1 MMDLPVR
8 LFPPALLGGLAIY
21 AAITMLWL
29 QPIIE
34 QRMAEKHLIPQ
45 CQANLQHAENTTP
58 VPTNSKQRELE
69 FVLKTYE
76 NTPLGKLPYMRDMI
90 EQAKRMLRD
99 MQPQR
104 LRISSIDRGKICGCA
119 VDNAFEALGFKMT
132 LHVASLRTHIPAA
145 LKSMNHNVLNIA
157 ASGQCGKLPFMKG

>member
-34 QRMAEKHLIPQ
+34 QRMAEKHLVPQ
-45 CQANLQHAENTTP
+45 CQANLQHAENTVVIP
-58 VPTNSKQRELE
+58 DNPKRRELE
-69 FVLKTYE
+69 FVIQTYE
-76 NTPLGKLPYMRDMI
+76 NTPLGQLPYMRDMI
-90 EQAKRMLRD
+90 EQAKRMLHD

-104 LRISSIDRGKICGCA
+104 PRISHIDRSNICGCA
-119 VDNAFEALGFKMT
+119 VDNALDTLGFKMT
-132 LHVASLRTHIPAA
+132 LHVASLRTHTPNA
-145 LKSMNHNVLNIA
+145 LKTIDQNILA
-157 ASGQCGKLPFMKG
+157 IAGQGQCGALPWAQ